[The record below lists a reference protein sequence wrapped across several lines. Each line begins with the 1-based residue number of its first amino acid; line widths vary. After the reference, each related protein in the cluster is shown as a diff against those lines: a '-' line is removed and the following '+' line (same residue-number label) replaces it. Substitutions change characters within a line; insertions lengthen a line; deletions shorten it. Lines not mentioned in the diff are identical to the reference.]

1 MLKMKKHIR
10 KFIFTAILLTFIG
23 CDHYLDINED
33 PNVAVDVPSELLIKG
48 MQLADVQIQS
58 GHLMRISQFWTG
70 QMKGIANLYARINDY
85 NISPEETNSEWGFM
99 YHGIMTQ
106 NKIIQENSEDE
117 FIKGVSNILEAHGI
131 GSMASMFGDIP
142 YSEVGS
148 FEDAAFDSQA
158 SVFAAAQTLLST
170 AITQLG
176 GVPAS
181 RKLSDDILLGGN
193 AAAWIQVAN
202 TLKARY
208 YLMTRQ
214 YGEAYSS
221 AKDGINTAANSVRY
235 AKAYSGFGSTNE
247 NSSLYFLILT
257 GSRAGD
263 LTSTGSF
270 LQSLMNPS
278 NSSSRNNTKTDESK
292 RRDYLFLDQ
301 SGINANR
308 LSAANATMPMV
319 TYEENLMIL
328 AETGLRTVGFNEGL
342 TRLNALRS
350 YLRSGSAFKGDPALS
365 FKYDDYVTADFDS
378 GGIENTDGK
387 TPEKALLREIIEEK
401 YVSTFGTL
409 VTFDDVRRIRKT
421 DNDISLPIPI
431 NGTGN
436 TKYPER
442 FLIAQD
448 EINGNS
454 NAPSP
459 IPDLFTPTPVNQ

>member
-1 MLKMKKHIR
+1 MKKHIR
-10 KFIFTAILLTFIG
+10 KFIFTTILLSFMG
-23 CDHYLDINED
+23 CDQYLDINED
-33 PNVAVDVPSELLIKG
+33 PNVAVDVPAELLLKG

-106 NKIIQENSEDE
+106 NNIIQENSEDE
-117 FIKGVSNILEAHGI
+117 FIKGVANILEAHGI

-148 FEDAAFDSQA
+148 LEDAAFDSQA
-158 SVFAAAQTLLST
+158 SVFAAAQELLST
-170 AITQLG
+170 AITQLN

-221 AKDGINTAANSVRY
+221 AQSGINTAANSLRY
-235 AKAYSGFGSTNE
+235 AKAYSAYGSTNE
-247 NSSLYFLILT
+247 NSSLYYLILT

-270 LQSLMNPS
+270 LQGLLNPA
-278 NSSSRNNTKTDESK
+278 NTSSRNNAKTNESR

-301 SGINANR
+301 SGLNANR
-308 LSAANATMPMV
+308 LSWKSETMPMV
-319 TYEENLMIL
+319 TYEENLLIL
-328 AETGLRTVGFNEGL
+328 AEAGLRTVNFNEGL
-342 TRLNALRS
+342 TRLNALRT
-350 YLRSGSAFKGDPALS
+350 YLRTASAFKGDPALP
-365 FKYDDYVTADFDS
+365 KLYDDYVAADFNN
-378 GGIENTDGK
+378 GGIENGDNK
-387 TPEKALLREIIEEK
+387 TPDKALLREIIEEK

-409 VTFDDVRRIRKT
+409 VTFDDARRIRKT
-421 DNDISLPIPI
+421 DSDIAVPIPI
-431 NGTGN
+431 NSGSS
-436 TKYPER
+436 YPER
-442 FLIAQD
+442 FLIAQE

-459 IPDLFTPTPVNQ
+459 IPDLFTPTPINQ